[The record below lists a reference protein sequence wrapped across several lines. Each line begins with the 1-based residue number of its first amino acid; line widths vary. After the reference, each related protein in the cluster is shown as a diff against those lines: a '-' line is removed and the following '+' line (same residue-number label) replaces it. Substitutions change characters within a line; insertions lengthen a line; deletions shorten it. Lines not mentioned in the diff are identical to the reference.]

1 MATQNSVKPVHS
13 IIIDTG
19 PLIHNTV
26 SISTI
31 INTAEVLY
39 TTPAIIAEIRDPV
52 TRSRVETT
60 LLPFLNVK
68 TPSPASFD
76 AISEFAK
83 KTGDFPVLSKQDLGI
98 LALAYEV
105 YCEKHGG
112 PFGLRSVPKGPLK
125 LTEEEQ
131 KQVDEEFAAKQ
142 AEEAKKEAE
151 YAAARERKAELKRK
165 QKAKGEL
172 IVGPGQPVEGIPA
185 EPAAVSEGPSD
196 EVSFMKQEDILAKQD
211 GSTAAPADTPKPNG
225 AKTKKKKMNSKRAR
239 RARQYAEKQ
248 ALSNSGGSEE
258 LPLQADT
265 ENSAAD
271 LKEEV
276 AAMETAEE
284 STATQEPEQAA
295 DEPEQVIEAPEHVT
309 KDPEQPTQESE
320 NATEEPETAREELEA
335 ATEARGQASDEPWQ
349 EIAKKKIHPAKARLA
364 RRAAEREALASEVLS
379 TTTQQPTPPTT
390 DNDDD
395 DESDDSEWITPETLS
410 KHQQQDTS
418 DTPLAASEPQLAVA
432 TMTTDYAMQNVLLQI
447 NLQLLSPS
455 MQRINNA
462 RSTILRCHACFLTT
476 REMDKQF
483 CPRCGQPTLQRVSCS
498 TNAKGEFQIH
508 LSTKYRYNKR
518 GDKYSIP
525 KPVGGT
531 SNGKMRGQGG
541 GKGGWGRELVLS
553 EDQKEYQKTQTER
566 KRTKAKDPMDQDY
579 LPDILTGN
587 RSKNDSRPTVGAGRN
602 VNSKKRN

>member
-76 AISEFAK
+76 AVSEFAK

-112 PFGLRSVPKGPLK
+112 SFGLRSVPKGPVK

-131 KQVDEEFAAKQ
+131 KKADEEAAEKR
-142 AEEAKKEAE
+142 AEDEKKEAE

-165 QKAKGEL
+165 QKTKGEL
-172 IVGPGQPVEGIPA
+172 VVGPGQPVAGIPP
-185 EPAAVSEGPSD
+185 EPAAISEGPSD
-196 EVSFMKQEDILAKQD
+196 EVTFVNQEDVLAKQ
-211 GSTAAPADTPKPNG
+211 GGATGPLPDTPEPSD
-225 AKTKKKKMNSKRAR
+225 AKAKQKKVNSKKAR
-239 RARQYAEKQ
+239 RARLYSEKQ
-248 ALSNSGGSEE
+248 ALKQSQGPEE
-258 LPLQADT
+258 QPAQTDI
-265 ENSAAD
+265 ENSPTD
-271 LKEEV
+271 LEEEV
-276 AAMETAEE
+276 VAMNNAEQV
-284 STATQEPEQAA
+284 SATREPGQAA
-295 DEPEQVIEAPEHVT
+295 DEPEEATEGPEQVT
-309 KDPEQPTQESE
+309 KQPEQSTQESGR
-320 NATEEPETAREELEA
+320 ATEEPETAPEA
-335 ATEARGQASDEPWQ
+335 PKQETDEPWQ
-349 EIAKKKIHPAKARLA
+349 EIAKKKVHPAKARLA
-364 RRAAEREALASEVLS
+364 RRAAEREALTNEVLP
-379 TTTQQPTPPTT
+379 TTAQQPTPPTT
-390 DNDDD
+390 DD
-395 DESDDSEWITPETLS
+395 DEESDGSEWITPETLS

-418 DTPLAASEPQLAVA
+418 DTPLDASEPQLAVA
-432 TMTTDYAMQNVLLQI
+432 TMTTDFAMQNVLLQM
-447 NLQLLSPS
+447 NLSLLSPS
-455 MQRINNA
+455 MQRIRNA

-476 REMDKQF
+476 REMEKQF

-498 TNAKGEFQIH
+498 TNTKGEFQIH

-553 EDQKEYQKTQTER
+553 EDQKEYQKTQAER
-566 KRTKAKDPMDQDY
+566 KRTQAKDPMDQDY

-587 RSKNDSRPTVGAGRN
+587 RSKTDSRPTVGAGRN

>member
-1 MATQNSVKPVHS
+1 MATQNSGKPVHS
-13 IIIDTG
+13 MIIDTG

-39 TTPAIIAEIRDPV
+39 TTPAIIAEIRDPA

-60 LLPFLNVK
+60 LLPFLNIK
-68 TPSPASFD
+68 TPSPASYD

-83 KTGDFPVLSKQDLGI
+83 KTGDFPVLSRQDLGI

-112 PFGLRSVPKGPLK
+112 SFGLRTVPKGPVK

-131 KQVDEEFAAKQ
+131 KKVDEEAAEKR
-142 AEEAKKEAE
+142 AEDEKKEAE
-151 YAAARERKAELKRK
+151 YAAARLRKAELKRK

-172 IVGPGQPVEGIPA
+172 VVGPGKPVEGIPA
-185 EPAAVSEGPSD
+185 EPAALSEGPSD
-196 EVSFMKQEDILAKQD
+196 EVSFVTQEDVLAQQD
-211 GSTAAPADTPKPNG
+211 GATVAPADTPESND
-225 AKTKKKKMNSKRAR
+225 AKTKKKKVNSKKAR

-248 ALSNSGGSEE
+248 ALSTSQGSEE
-258 LPLQADT
+258 QPVQTDT
-265 ENSAAD
+265 ENSPAD

-276 AAMETAEE
+276 AAMETEE
-284 STATQEPEQAA
+284 DISATQQLERAAEKPENVTEAPEQTAKESEQPTFESEKATEETERVAEAPEQA
-295 DEPEQVIEAPEHVT
+295 T
-309 KDPEQPTQESE
+309 
-320 NATEEPETAREELEA
+320 
-335 ATEARGQASDEPWQ
+335 GEPWQ
-349 EIAKKKIHPAKARLA
+349 NIAQKKVHPAKARLA
-364 RRAAEREALASEVLS
+364 RRAAEREALANEVLS
-379 TTTQQPTPPTT
+379 TTAQQPTPPTT
-390 DNDDD
+390 DDDD
-395 DESDDSEWITPETLS
+395 SDGSEWITPETLS
-410 KHQQQDTS
+410 KHQQQDTF
-418 DTPLAASEPQLAVA
+418 DTPLDASEPQLAVA
-432 TMTTDYAMQNVLLQI
+432 TMTTDYAMQNVLLQM
-447 NLQLLSPS
+447 NMQLLSPS
-455 MQRINNA
+455 MQRIRNA

-476 REMDKQF
+476 REMEKQF

-508 LSTKYRYNKR
+508 LSTKYQYNKR

-553 EDQKEYQKTQTER
+553 EDQKEYQKINAER
-566 KRTKAKDPMDQDY
+566 KKTQAKDPMDQDY

>member
-76 AISEFAK
+76 AVSEFAK

-112 PFGLRSVPKGPLK
+112 SFGLRSQPAQTDIENSPTDL
-125 LTEEEQ
+125 EEEVVAMNNAE
-131 KQVDEEFAAKQ
+131 QVSAT
-142 AEEAKKEAE
+142 
-151 YAAARERKAELKRK
+151 RE
-165 QKAKGEL
+165 
-172 IVGPGQPVEGIPA
+172 PG
-185 EPAAVSEGPSD
+185 
-196 EVSFMKQEDILAKQD
+196 
-211 GSTAAPADTPKPNG
+211 
-225 AKTKKKKMNSKRAR
+225 
-239 RARQYAEKQ
+239 
-248 ALSNSGGSEE
+248 
-258 LPLQADT
+258 
-265 ENSAAD
+265 
-271 LKEEV
+271 
-276 AAMETAEE
+276 
-284 STATQEPEQAA
+284 QAA
-295 DEPEQVIEAPEHVT
+295 DEPEEATEGPEQVT
-309 KDPEQPTQESE
+309 KQPEQSTQESGR
-320 NATEEPETAREELEA
+320 ATEEPETAPEA
-335 ATEARGQASDEPWQ
+335 PKQETDEPWQ
-349 EIAKKKIHPAKARLA
+349 EIAKKKVHPAKARLA
-364 RRAAEREALASEVLS
+364 RRAAEREALTNEVLP
-379 TTTQQPTPPTT
+379 TTAQQPTPPTT
-390 DNDDD
+390 DD
-395 DESDDSEWITPETLS
+395 DEESDGSEWITPETLS

-418 DTPLAASEPQLAVA
+418 DTPLDASEPQLAVA
-432 TMTTDYAMQNVLLQI
+432 TMTTDFAMQNVLLQM
-447 NLQLLSPS
+447 NLSLLSPS
-455 MQRINNA
+455 MQRIRNA

-476 REMDKQF
+476 REMEKQF

-498 TNAKGEFQIH
+498 TNTKGEFQIH

-553 EDQKEYQKTQTER
+553 EDQKEYQKTQAER
-566 KRTKAKDPMDQDY
+566 KRTQAKDPMDQDY

-587 RSKNDSRPTVGAGRN
+587 RSKTDSRPTVGAGRN

>member
-1 MATQNSVKPVHS
+1 MATQNSEKPVHS

-39 TTPAIIAEIRDPV
+39 TTPAIIAEIRDPA

-60 LLPFLNVK
+60 LLPFLNIK
-68 TPSPASFD
+68 TPSPASYD
-76 AISEFAK
+76 AVSEFAK
-83 KTGDFPVLSKQDLGI
+83 KTGDFSVLSRQDLGI

-112 PFGLRSVPKGPLK
+112 SFGLRSVPKGPVK

-131 KQVDEEFAAKQ
+131 KKADEEAAEKR
-142 AEEAKKEAE
+142 AEDAKKEAE
-151 YAAARERKAELKRK
+151 YAVARERKAELKRK

-172 IVGPGQPVEGIPA
+172 VVGPGQPVDGISL
-185 EPAAVSEGPSD
+185 EPAAVSEGPSA
-196 EVSFMKQEDILAKQD
+196 EVSFLNQEDIIPQQD
-211 GSTAAPADTPKPNG
+211 GVTSAPAGTPEPND
-225 AKTKKKKMNSKRAR
+225 ARLKKKKVNSKKAR

-248 ALSNSGGSEE
+248 ILSNSQSSEE
-258 LPLQADT
+258 QPIQADT
-265 ENSAAD
+265 ENSSAD
-271 LKEEV
+271 LKEEI

-284 STATQEPEQAA
+284 SSATQEPEKAA
-295 DEPEQVIEAPEHVT
+295 EEPQEVTKAPEQDT
-309 KDPEQPTQESE
+309 KESEQPTHESE
-320 NATEEPETAREELEA
+320 KATEEPETV
-335 ATEARGQASDEPWQ
+335 TEAPEQTKEVLEQDNTQ
-349 EIAKKKIHPAKARLA
+349 KKLHPAKARLA
-364 RRAAEREALASEVLS
+364 RRAAERHALANDVPP

-390 DNDDD
+390 DDDD
-395 DESDDSEWITPETLS
+395 SDGSEWITPGNLS

-418 DTPLAASEPQLAVA
+418 DTPLDASEPQLAVA
-432 TMTTDYAMQNVLLQI
+432 TMTTDYAMQNVLLQM
-447 NLQLLSPS
+447 NMQLLSPS
-455 MQRINNA
+455 MQRIRNA

-476 REMDKQF
+476 REMEKQF

-508 LSTKYRYNKR
+508 LSTKYQYNKR

-553 EDQKEYQKTQTER
+553 EDQKEYQKINTER
-566 KRTKAKDPMDQDY
+566 KRTQAKDPMDKDY

-587 RSKNDSRPTVGAGRN
+587 RRKDDSRPTVGAGRN